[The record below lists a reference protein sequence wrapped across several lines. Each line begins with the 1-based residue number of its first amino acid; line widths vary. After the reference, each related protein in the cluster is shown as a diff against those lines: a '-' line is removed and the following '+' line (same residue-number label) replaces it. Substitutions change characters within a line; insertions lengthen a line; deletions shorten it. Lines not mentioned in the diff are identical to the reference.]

1 VAGGQA
7 LEHTGAWLTTE
18 ERGIFDTWLTNRVF
32 TTQAEG
38 YFGSDGQAM
47 SQAEIDH
54 LRELANSIY
63 SRIPRNLSQ

>member
-18 ERGIFDTWLTNRVF
+18 EWGIFNTWLTNRLF

-38 YFGSDGQAM
+38 YFGSAGQAM
-47 SQAEIDH
+47 SQEEIDH

-63 SRIPRNLSQ
+63 FRITQNLSQ